1 MVFAIEYDVRDQISS
16 GGQQE
21 NPWLRTRCA
30 PSDGGNTW
38 LSRNGDSGG
47 FEPRSTRVRALA
59 LSTYIIFNAWT
70 ENRVRFE
77 IALSRKD
84 RTRVRHIEALICR
97 RSVVKSSLGDT
108 HERIFVKTP
117 ILLAGVR
124 QLVEVGLISREEM
137 RSRMLIGRNA
147 LQGRYL
153 VDPQENF
160 LWPPLPRPRD

>member
-1 MVFAIEYDVRDQISS
+1 LA
-16 GGQQE
+16 E
-21 NPWLRTRCA
+21 NALRTIGWREYVALPEWGLRRIRAKIDTGARSCA
-30 PSDGGNTW
+30 LDVHHLECLEG
-38 LSRNGDSGG
+38 
-47 FEPRSTRVRALA
+47 
-59 LSTYIIFNAWT
+59 
-70 ENRVRFE
+70 NRVRFE